1 MDATGVKVALVMGLA
16 VVVFGADGVKSFAVK
31 TAPTG
36 RDTCTDGLFACNR
49 RFE

>member
-1 MDATGVKVALVMGLA
+1 MGVTGGEAALVVGFA